1 MKIVATNRRA
11 RHDFL
16 VLETYEAGLEL
27 KGSEVKSLRA
37 GTVSLRGS
45 YAKVENGQVY
55 VHDFH
60 ITPYEKASTFV
71 PDPGRTKRLLMNVSE
86 IRKIYTKTQERGFTL
101 IPLSVYFNNR
111 GYAKMELGLCRGK
124 KMYEKKEAIK
134 ERDIEREKQV
144 ELKGRQR

>member
-1 MKIVATNRRA
+1 VKIVATNRRA

-16 VLETYEAGLEL
+16 ILETYEAGLEL

-71 PDPGRTKRLLMNVSE
+71 PDPSRTKRLLLNVSE
-86 IRKIYTKTQERGFTL
+86 IRKLYTKTQERGFTL
-101 IPLSVYFNNR
+101 IPLSVYFNNK

-124 KMYEKKEAIK
+124 KIYEKKDAIK
-134 ERDIEREKQV
+134 ERDIEREKQA